1 LCSRKQIDLLFL
13 KNTAA
18 NAYPLKAVFIE
29 TEEELQTPL
38 QVMFVVP
45 KRIFKHAHDRNTL
58 KRRMRESYR
67 LNKSNFYTRLKPH
80 GKKYIVAFI
89 YTGKKEAEYLEID
102 ASVIKL
108 LNVIVKKAEAKP
120 ASNEK

>member
-1 LCSRKQIDLLFL
+1 MCSRKQIDLLFL

-18 NAYPLKAVFIE
+18 NAFPLKAVFIE
-29 TEEELQTPL
+29 TQEDLQTPL

-67 LNKSNFYTRLKPH
+67 LNKNNCYARLLPFE
-80 GKKYIVAFI
+80 KKYIVAFI
-89 YTGKKEAEYLEID
+89 YTGKKALEYSEIN
-102 ASVIKL
+102 AAVIKL
-108 LNVIVKKAEAKP
+108 LNGIVKKAENKQTA
-120 ASNEK
+120 